1 MVPTNVRDGTKTS
14 SFFFTPLAISAIC
27 IADVPLLTHITYFD
41 LVKFLIFA
49 QIIKFEVQ
57 KRIHNL
63 I

>member
-41 LVKFLIFA
+41 LVKFFNFCSNN
-49 QIIKFEVQ
+49 KV
-57 KRIHNL
+57 
-63 I
+63 